1 MFQTFL
7 GCIFFT
13 TFAQLYMIT
22 TQMRHY
28 IVAFLAA
35 ILLCSCGEYQR
46 AQKSTDINYKFDY
59 AKRAFEEKKYVQA
72 ATLLEDC
79 IAYFKGSDKAEESLY
94 LLAMSHYENKDY
106 VSSGAYFKTYYG
118 RYPKGKY
125 TEAARFFCGYGYYLD
140 SPEPQLD
147 QSGTIKA
154 IEELQG
160 FLEYFPRRDQVS
172 IAQHAIF
179 EMQDKLTL
187 KQLQNAQLYYNLGN
201 YMGNNYESAVIVA
214 KNAIKDYPYSKYKEE
229 LEMLILKARYQE
241 AVNSVEER
249 KADRFRDVLDEYYSF
264 INNYPDSPKREE
276 ADNIQKIATRYVND

>member
-79 IAYFKGSDKAEESLY
+79 IAYFKGSAKAEE
-94 LLAMSHYENKDY
+94 
-106 VSSGAYFKTYYG
+106 
-118 RYPKGKY
+118 
-125 TEAARFFCGYGYYLD
+125 
-140 SPEPQLD
+140 
-147 QSGTIKA
+147 
-154 IEELQG
+154 
-160 FLEYFPRRDQVS
+160 
-172 IAQHAIF
+172 
-179 EMQDKLTL
+179 
-187 KQLQNAQLYYNLGN
+187 
-201 YMGNNYESAVIVA
+201 
-214 KNAIKDYPYSKYKEE
+214 
-229 LEMLILKARYQE
+229 
-241 AVNSVEER
+241 
-249 KADRFRDVLDEYYSF
+249 
-264 INNYPDSPKREE
+264 
-276 ADNIQKIATRYVND
+276 